1 MSKRLLVRF
10 VSLFVVT
17 TMLLA
22 SLAGAVVA
30 QDEVVLTFGISRR
43 VDTLDNTATAFS
55 SVEVIVG
62 HVFDTLVKQNPL
74 GSFHPAL
81 ATSWSVNDDA
91 TEYVFE
97 LRDDVTFHDGTP
109 LNAEAVK
116 YTFDRIVHPDT
127 KSQMGFSFIGPYE
140 ESEVID
146 DHTIAVRFRAPNAA
160 FLDGLSH
167 PQLGPVSPTAVE
179 ALGAD
184 WGFSGIVGAG
194 PFMFESY
201 TPDTEVVLVK
211 NPDYNWGDEA
221 VFGITGPT
229 ALDRLIFKILTDP
242 GTRLAALESGE
253 VDMIDNLPGL
263 DVARLQEDPSFAVSI
278 YDQAGHGYSLMFNH
292 QKSPTDELAVRKAIA
307 MSVDLEIMQDIVYD
321 GLGYKPCSALT
332 ASMVGWTDVFCHVN
346 PYDPEAAGALLD
358 EAGWV
363 MNDETGIRE
372 RDGVPLVV
380 RHFGADRPLGNATA
394 QFLRE
399 DLGNVGIDFEL
410 NISDFSAYITNVVA
424 GEHNTQQWW
433 DTQTDPDGVFRTLF
447 HSSNAGG
454 GSNRNNYISETMDN
468 MIDAAVGISDQA
480 ARIAAYAEIQQI
492 LADEVVMMYLN
503 DPVVTYAAIPAVQ
516 NVTILGGGFVPDFY
530 SATMDG

>member
-1 MSKRLLVRF
+1 
-10 VSLFVVT
+10 
-17 TMLLA
+17 
-22 SLAGAVVA
+22 
-30 QDEVVLTFGISRR
+30 
-43 VDTLDNTATAFS
+43 
-55 SVEVIVG
+55 
-62 HVFDTLVKQNPL
+62 
-74 GSFHPAL
+74 
-81 ATSWSVNDDA
+81 
-91 TEYVFE
+91 
-97 LRDDVTFHDGTP
+97 
-109 LNAEAVK
+109 
-116 YTFDRIVHPDT
+116 
-127 KSQMGFSFIGPYE
+127 
-140 ESEVID
+140 
-146 DHTIAVRFRAPNAA
+146 
-160 FLDGLSH
+160 
-167 PQLGPVSPTAVE
+167 
-179 ALGAD
+179 
-184 WGFSGIVGAG
+184 
-194 PFMFESY
+194 
-201 TPDTEVVLVK
+201 VLVK

-221 VFGITGPT
+221 VFGISGPT
-229 ALDRLIFKILTDP
+229 AIDRLIFKILTDP

-263 DVARLQEDPSFAVSI
+263 DVARLQEDPSFNVSI

-307 MSVDLEIMQDIVYD
+307 MSVDVEIMQEIVYD

-332 ASMVGWTDVFCHVN
+332 ASMVGWTDVFCQVN

-468 MIDAAVGISDQA
+468 MIDTAVGIADQA

>member
-1 MSKRLLVRF
+1 MYKQGLVRLL
-10 VSLFVVT
+10 SLSLVAVLLL
-17 TMLLA
+17 LLA
-22 SLAGAVVA
+22 VGPVAA

-62 HVFDTLVKQNPL
+62 HVFDTLVKQQPL
-74 GSFHPAL
+74 GTFHPAL
-81 ATSWSVNDDA
+81 ATSWTVNDDA
-91 TEYVFE
+91 TEYTFA

-109 LNAEAVK
+109 LNADAVK
-116 YTFDRIVHPDT
+116 YTFDRIVNPDT
-127 KSQMGFSFIGPYE
+127 MSQMGFSFIGPYL
-140 ESEVID
+140 ESEVLGE
-146 DHTIAVRFRAPNAA
+146 HSIAVRFRAPNAA

-194 PFMFESY
+194 AFIFESY

-221 VFGITGPT
+221 VFGISGPT
-229 ALDRLIFKILTDP
+229 AIDRLIFKILTDP

-253 VDMIDNLPGL
+253 VDMIDNIPGL
-263 DVARLQEDPSFAVSI
+263 DYGRLLEDPDFVVTQ

-292 QKSPTDELAVRKAIA
+292 QRTPTDELAVRKAIA

-332 ASMVGWTDVFCHVN
+332 ASMVGWTDVFCQVN

-372 RDGVPLVV
+372 RDGQALIV

-394 QFLRE
+394 QFLKE
-399 DLGNVGIDFEL
+399 DLANVGIDFEL

-447 HSSNAGG
+447 HTSNAGG

-468 MIDAAVGISDQA
+468 MIDAAVGIGDQE
-480 ARIAAYAEIQQI
+480 ARVAAYAEIQQI

-503 DPVVTYAAIPAVQ
+503 DPVVTYGATPEVQ